1 MCKEYCR
8 KYERQFRQVLPE
20 CQFKGKKCKI
30 QNLIRKVRIASVG
43 TTKDPTELL
52 KMVLALQSDLQSKDS
67 TTPEMLV
74 ALKSIEKQYVKEVQA
89 KNK

>member
-1 MCKEYCR
+1 M
-8 KYERQFRQVLPE
+8 
-20 CQFKGKKCKI
+20 
-30 QNLIRKVRIASVG
+30 IRKVHINSDGSVTEVQFFNETLIDEDFKIAVP

-52 KMVLALQSDLQSKDS
+52 KMVHALKSDLQSKDS